1 MNYSYLM
8 NQTSNDTGEII
19 METKTKVWLAEDGK
33 PIIGAGKVAL
43 LKAIDEERSLRK
55 ACEKMDISYKHA
67 WNVLNKMSER
77 LGKDVVTTI
86 RGGKKQGTFL
96 TAEGRRLIS
105 EYEINRK
112 FVDSTME
119 DEGSWEN
126 IGLTISARN
135 KIPARVVSVE
145 KEGLVSRIK
154 LEIDP
159 SALTSIITS
168 EAVEKLD
175 IREGDIV
182 YAIIKSTEVLIGK
195 VKTDAER
202 N

>member
-1 MNYSYLM
+1 
-8 NQTSNDTGEII
+8 